1 MRALLSPKDPSIMD
15 PEPQQQLTVN
25 QCIDQIALKLEAAN
39 LHYGHGAIDA
49 QSEALWIVSKQL
61 DVSPAE
67 ALDHMDEAISIEQE
81 QKAST
86 VANTRISTRKPLAYI
101 LGEAWLM
108 GVPFFC
114 SEQSIVP
121 RSWIAELIVDG
132 SLEPWLPADGKALDL
147 CTGNGSLAILLALSC
162 PDIHVSA
169 CDISMPALSVAARNV
184 DRHSLG
190 SQIELLNGDLW
201 DALPEP
207 NEDNLF
213 DLIICN
219 PPYVNAASMSA
230 LPAEYHAEPELALA
244 GGDDGM
250 DIIRRI
256 IASAPDYL
264 SDRGAI
270 LLEIGNEYENFKKAF
285 PQIPA
290 IWMEVSAGEEQILLI
305 QAEDLR

>member
-1 MRALLSPKDPSIMD
+1 MD
-15 PEPQQQLTVN
+15 PEPQQQITVN
-25 QCIDQIALKLEAAN
+25 QCIDQIARKLEVAN

-49 QSEALWIVSKQL
+49 QSEALWLVSKQL
-61 DVSPAE
+61 DLSPTE
-67 ALDHMDEAISIEQE
+67 ALDHLEDVISEELQ
-81 QKAST
+81 QQAAV

-184 DRHSLG
+184 DRHSLS
-190 SQIELLNGDLW
+190 SQVELLNGDLW

-219 PPYVNAASMSA
+219 PPYVNAVSMNA

-250 DIIRRI
+250 DLIRRI
-256 IASAPDYL
+256 IAQAPDYL
-264 SDRGAI
+264 SERGAI

-290 IWMEVSAGEEQILLI
+290 IWMDVSAGEEQVLLI

>member
-1 MRALLSPKDPSIMD
+1 MD
-15 PEPQQQLTVN
+15 PAPQQSLTLD
-25 QCIDQIALKLEAAN
+25 QCIDQIAQRLETAD

-61 DVSPAE
+61 DLSPAD
-67 ALDHMDEAISIEQE
+67 ALDHLEQVITAE
-81 QKAST
+81 QIAGAFKVT
-86 VANTRISTRKPLAYI
+86 ETRISTRKPLAYI

-108 GVPFFC
+108 GVPFYS

-147 CTGNGSLAILLALSC
+147 CTGNGSLAILLALAC

-169 CDISMPALSVAARNV
+169 CDISLPALAVASRNL
-184 DRHSLG
+184 DRHSLT
-190 SQIELLNGDLW
+190 SQVELFEGDLW

-207 NEDNLF
+207 HEDNLF

-219 PPYVNAASMSA
+219 PPYVNANSMNA
-230 LPAEYHAEPELALA
+230 LPAEYHAEPALALA

-250 DIIRRI
+250 DLIRKI
-256 IASAPDYL
+256 IAGAPDYL
-264 SDRGAI
+264 SERSAI
-270 LLEIGNEYENFKKAF
+270 LIEIGNEYEHFKRAF
-285 PQIPA
+285 PQIPV
-290 IWMEVSAGEEQILLI
+290 IWMEVSAGDEQVLLI

>member
-1 MRALLSPKDPSIMD
+1 MD
-15 PEPQQQLTVN
+15 PEPQQAITVD
-25 QCIDQIALKLEAAN
+25 QCINSIAQKLAAAN

-61 DVSPAE
+61 NLSPTE
-67 ALDHMDEAISIEQE
+67 ALDHLEEFISLEHQQKVLAI
-81 QKAST
+81 AD
-86 VANTRISTRKPLAYI
+86 TRISTRKPLAYI

-121 RSWIAELIVDG
+121 RSWIAELIIDG
-132 SLEPWLPADGKALDL
+132 SLEPWLPADGNALDL

-162 PDIHVSA
+162 PDIHVTA

-184 DRHSLG
+184 DRHGLN
-190 SQIELLNGDLW
+190 SQIELFDGDLW

-219 PPYVNAASMSA
+219 PPYVNSTSMNA
-230 LPAEYHAEPELALA
+230 LPAEYHAEPVLALA
-244 GGDDGM
+244 GGEDGM
-250 DIIRRI
+250 DLIRRI
-256 IASAPDYL
+256 ITQAPDYL
-264 SDRGAI
+264 SERGAI
-270 LLEIGNEYENFKKAF
+270 LIEIGNEYENFKKAF
-285 PQIPA
+285 PQIPV
-290 IWMEVSAGEEQILLI
+290 IWMEVSAGEEQVLLI

>member
-1 MRALLSPKDPSIMD
+1 MD
-15 PEPQQQLTVN
+15 PAPQQSLTLD
-25 QCIDQIALKLEAAN
+25 QCIDHIAQELEAAD

-61 DVSPAE
+61 DLSPTD
-67 ALDHMDEAISIEQE
+67 ALDHLERAMSAEQIALALE
-81 QKAST
+81 VTQ
-86 VANTRISTRKPLAYI
+86 TRISTRKPLAYI

-108 GVPFFC
+108 GVPFFS

-147 CTGNGSLAILLALSC
+147 CTGNGSLAILLALAC

-169 CDISMPALSVAARNV
+169 CDISLPALAVASRNL
-184 DRHSLG
+184 DRHGLT
-190 SQIELLNGDLW
+190 SQIELFEGDLW

-207 NEDNLF
+207 HEDNLF

-219 PPYVNAASMSA
+219 PPYVNTTSMNS
-230 LPAEYHAEPELALA
+230 LPAEYHAEPALALA

-250 DIIRRI
+250 DLIRKI
-256 IASAPDYL
+256 IAGAPDYL
-264 SDRGAI
+264 SERGAI
-270 LLEIGNEYENFKKAF
+270 LIEIGNEYEHFKKAF
-285 PQIPA
+285 PQIPV
-290 IWMEVSAGEEQILLI
+290 IWMEVSAGDEQVLLI

>member
-1 MRALLSPKDPSIMD
+1 MD
-15 PEPQQQLTVN
+15 PAPQQSLTLD
-25 QCIDQIALKLEAAN
+25 QCINQIARRLEEAD

-49 QSEALWIVSKQL
+49 QSEALWITSKQL
-61 DVSPAE
+61 DLSPTDALNHLEQLMSAE
-67 ALDHMDEAISIEQE
+67 QIAKALEVTE
-81 QKAST
+81 
-86 VANTRISTRKPLAYI
+86 TRISTRKPLAYI

-108 GVPFFC
+108 GVPFFS

-147 CTGNGSLAILLALSC
+147 CTGNGSLAILLALAC

-169 CDISMPALSVAARNV
+169 CDISLPALAVASRNL
-184 DRHSLG
+184 DRHSLT
-190 SQIELLNGDLW
+190 SQVELFEGDIW

-207 NEDNLF
+207 HEDNLF

-219 PPYVNAASMSA
+219 PPYVNASSMNT
-230 LPAEYHAEPELALA
+230 LPAEYHAEPAIALA

-250 DIIRRI
+250 DIIRKI
-256 IASAPDYL
+256 IAGAPDYL
-264 SDRGAI
+264 SERGAI
-270 LLEIGNEYENFKKAF
+270 LIEIGNEYEHFKNAF
-285 PQIPA
+285 PQIPV
-290 IWMEVSAGEEQILLI
+290 IWMEVSAGDEQVLLI

>member
-1 MRALLSPKDPSIMD
+1 MD
-15 PEPQQQLTVN
+15 PEPKQNLTVD
-25 QCIDQIALKLEAAN
+25 QCINQIAQKLEAAN

-61 DVSPAE
+61 NLSPAE
-67 ALDHMDEAISIEQE
+67 ALDHLDDAISNEQQ

-86 VANTRISTRKPLAYI
+86 IADTRISTRKPLAYI

-132 SLEPWLPADGKALDL
+132 SLETWLPADGKALDL

-184 DRHSLG
+184 DRHGLG
-190 SQIELLNGDLW
+190 SQVELLDGDLW

-244 GGDDGM
+244 GGEDGM

-264 SDRGAI
+264 SERGAI
-270 LLEIGNEYENFKKAF
+270 LLEIGNEYEHFKKAF

-290 IWMEVSAGEEQILLI
+290 IWMEVSAGEEQVLLI

>member
-1 MRALLSPKDPSIMD
+1 MD
-15 PEPQQQLTVN
+15 PEPQQSLTVN
-25 QCIDQIALKLEAAN
+25 QCIDQIAQKLEAAT

-49 QSEALWIVSKQL
+49 HSEALWIVSKQL
-61 DVSPAE
+61 NLSPTE
-67 ALDHMDEAISIEQE
+67 ALDHLEVSLTSEQLLTALAVADE
-81 QKAST
+81 
-86 VANTRISTRKPLAYI
+86 RISTRKPLAYI

-184 DRHSLG
+184 DRHGLN
-190 SQIELLNGDLW
+190 SQIELLSGDLW
-201 DALPEP
+201 NALPEP
-207 NEDNLF
+207 NEENLF

-219 PPYVNAASMSA
+219 PPYVNANSMNT
-230 LPAEYHAEPELALA
+230 LPAEYHAEPALALA

-250 DIIRRI
+250 DLIRRI
-256 IASAPDYL
+256 IALAPDYL
-264 SDRGAI
+264 SERGAI
-270 LLEIGNEYENFKKAF
+270 LIEIGNEYENFKRAF

-290 IWMEVSAGEEQILLI
+290 IWMEVSAGEEQVLLI
-305 QAEDLR
+305 QAEDLH

>member
-1 MRALLSPKDPSIMD
+1 M
-15 PEPQQQLTVN
+15 EPQQTFTVN
-25 QCIDQIALKLEAAN
+25 QCINQMAQKLEAAD

-49 QSEALWIVSKQL
+49 NSEALWLISKQL
-61 DVSPAE
+61 HLSPTE
-67 ALDHMDEAISIEQE
+67 ALDHLEDIITNDQQ
-81 QKAST
+81 QKALA
-86 VANTRISTRKPLAYI
+86 VVNERISTRKPLAYI

-114 SEQSIVP
+114 SEQSIIP

-169 CDISMPALSVAARNV
+169 CDISMPALSVAARNL
-184 DRHSLG
+184 DRHGLK
-190 SQIELLNGDLW
+190 SQVELFDGDLW
-201 DALPEP
+201 DALDEP
-207 NEDNLF
+207 NEDNVF

-219 PPYVNAASMSA
+219 PPYVNSSSMNA
-230 LPAEYHAEPELALA
+230 LPAEYHAEPALALA
-244 GGDDGM
+244 GGKDGM
-250 DIIRRI
+250 DLIRRI

-264 SDRGAI
+264 SERGAI
-270 LLEIGNEYENFKKAF
+270 LIEIGNEYENFKKAF

-290 IWMEVSAGEEQILLI
+290 IWMEVSAGEEQVLLI

>member
-1 MRALLSPKDPSIMD
+1 MD
-15 PEPQQQLTVN
+15 PAPQQSLTLD
-25 QCIDQIALKLEAAN
+25 QCIDQIAQALETAD

-61 DVSPAE
+61 DFSPTD
-67 ALDHMDEAISIEQE
+67 ALDHLEQVMSAE
-81 QKAST
+81 QIARALEVT
-86 VANTRISTRKPLAYI
+86 QTRISTRKPLAYI

-108 GVPFFC
+108 GVPFFS

-147 CTGNGSLAILLALSC
+147 CTGNGSLAILLALAC

-169 CDISMPALSVAARNV
+169 CDISLPALAVASRNL
-184 DRHSLG
+184 DRHSLT
-190 SQIELLNGDLW
+190 SQIELFEGDLW

-207 NEDNLF
+207 HEDNLF

-219 PPYVNAASMSA
+219 PPYVNANSMNA
-230 LPAEYHAEPELALA
+230 LPTEYHAEPAIALA

-250 DIIRRI
+250 DLIRKI
-256 IASAPDYL
+256 IAGAPDYL
-264 SDRGAI
+264 SERGAI
-270 LLEIGNEYENFKKAF
+270 LIEIGNEYENFKKAF
-285 PQIPA
+285 PQIPV
-290 IWMEVSAGEEQILLI
+290 IWMEVSAGDEQVLLI

>member
-1 MRALLSPKDPSIMD
+1 MD
-15 PEPQQQLTVN
+15 PEPSQALSVN
-25 QCIDQIALKLEAAN
+25 QSIELITQKLEAAN

-61 DVSPAE
+61 GLSPADAFDHLDQMLTSE
-67 ALDHMDEAISIEQE
+67 QHQQALSAADE
-81 QKAST
+81 
-86 VANTRISTRKPLAYI
+86 RITSRKPLAYI

-132 SLEPWLPADGKALDL
+132 SLEPWLPADGKVLDL

-169 CDISMPALSVAARNV
+169 CDISLPALSVAARNV
-184 DRHSLG
+184 DRHGLG
-190 SQIELLNGDLW
+190 TQVELLEGDLW
-201 DALPEP
+201 EALPEP

-219 PPYVNAASMSA
+219 PPYVNADSMNA
-230 LPAEYHAEPELALA
+230 LPAEYHAEPALALA

-250 DIIRRI
+250 DLIRRI
-256 IASAPDYL
+256 IANAPDYL
-264 SDRGAI
+264 SERGAI
-270 LLEIGNEYENFKKAF
+270 LIEIGNEYENFKKAF

-290 IWMEVSAGEEQILLI
+290 IWMEVSAGEEQVLLI

>member
-1 MRALLSPKDPSIMD
+1 MD
-15 PEPQQQLTVN
+15 PAPQQSLTLD
-25 QCIDQIALKLEAAN
+25 QCIDHIAQELETAD
-39 LHYGHGAIDA
+39 LHYGHGAFDA

-61 DVSPAE
+61 DLSPTD
-67 ALDHMDEAISIEQE
+67 ALDHLERVMSAEQIALALE
-81 QKAST
+81 VTQ
-86 VANTRISTRKPLAYI
+86 TRISTRKPLAYI

-108 GVPFFC
+108 GVPFFS

-147 CTGNGSLAILLALSC
+147 CTGNGSLAILLALAC

-169 CDISMPALSVAARNV
+169 CDISLPALAVASRNL
-184 DRHSLG
+184 DRHGLT
-190 SQIELLNGDLW
+190 SQIELFEGDLW

-207 NEDNLF
+207 HEDNLF

-219 PPYVNAASMSA
+219 PPYVNTTSMNT
-230 LPAEYHAEPELALA
+230 LPAEYHAEPALALA

-250 DIIRRI
+250 DLIRKI
-256 IASAPDYL
+256 IAGAPDYL
-264 SDRGAI
+264 SERGAI
-270 LLEIGNEYENFKKAF
+270 LIEIGNEYEHFKKAF
-285 PQIPA
+285 PQIPV
-290 IWMEVSAGEEQILLI
+290 IWMEVSAGDEQVLLI

>member
-1 MRALLSPKDPSIMD
+1 MD
-15 PEPQQQLTVN
+15 PEPQQQITVN
-25 QCIDQIALKLEAAN
+25 QCIDRIAQKLDAAN

-61 DVSPAE
+61 NLSPSE
-67 ALDHMDEAISIEQE
+67 GLDHLEEVISENHQ
-81 QKAST
+81 QQAQA
-86 VANTRISTRKPLAYI
+86 VADTRISTRKPLAYI

-114 SEQSIVP
+114 NDQSIVP

-132 SLEPWLPADGKALDL
+132 SLEPWLPAGGKALDL

-169 CDISMPALSVAARNV
+169 CDISLPALSVAARNV
-184 DRHSLG
+184 DRHSLT
-190 SQIELLNGDLW
+190 SQIELFDGDLW

-207 NEDNLF
+207 NEENLF

-219 PPYVNAASMSA
+219 PPYVNAGSMNA

-244 GGDDGM
+244 GGEDGM
-250 DIIRRI
+250 DLIRRI

-264 SDRGAI
+264 SERGAI

-290 IWMEVSAGEEQILLI
+290 IWMEVSAGEEQVLLI

>member
-1 MRALLSPKDPSIMD
+1 MD
-15 PEPQQQLTVN
+15 PEPHQSLTVN
-25 QCIDQIALKLEAAN
+25 QCIDQIAQKLEAAT

-49 QSEALWIVSKQL
+49 HSEALWIVSKQL
-61 DVSPAE
+61 KLSPTE
-67 ALDHMDEAISIEQE
+67 ALDHLEVSLTSEQLLTALAVADE
-81 QKAST
+81 
-86 VANTRISTRKPLAYI
+86 RISTRKPLAYI

-184 DRHSLG
+184 DRHGLN
-190 SQIELLNGDLW
+190 SQVELLSGDLW
-201 DALPEP
+201 NALPEP
-207 NEDNLF
+207 NEENLF

-219 PPYVNAASMSA
+219 PPYVNANSMNT
-230 LPAEYHAEPELALA
+230 LPAEYHAEPALALA

-250 DIIRRI
+250 DLIRRI
-256 IASAPDYL
+256 IALAPEYL
-264 SDRGAI
+264 SERGAI
-270 LLEIGNEYENFKKAF
+270 LIEIGNEYENFKRAF

-290 IWMEVSAGEEQILLI
+290 IWMEVSAGEEQVLLI
-305 QAEDLR
+305 QAEDLH